1 MFKLIS
7 KQIMTILVSNSL
19 LNWTYTVDRRL
30 LLTLNLANI
39 TSVFRNKKGASSE
52 ALSLYSLKDHAQQ
65 VSFCQ
70 RCSCIG
76 QLTKILF
83 NLSRTPFAEES

>member
-7 KQIMTILVSNSL
+7 KQIMTILVSSSL
-19 LNWTYTVDRRL
+19 LNWTFDVDR

-39 TSVFRNKKGASSE
+39 TSVLRNKKGVSSE

-65 VSFCQ
+65 VSFRH
-70 RCSCIG
+70 RCSCIS
-76 QLTKILF
+76 L
-83 NLSRTPFAEES
+83 ESLVNSQK